1 MKYDKIFVGLAAFS
15 ISVLTFVATLS
26 AAEGDLLD
34 VRDSVDTPIPVI
46 FDTDIGGDID
56 DAFALALFHNFES
69 RGVCKLLGVTT
80 TDVNPAVAGY
90 VAAFNAWYGRP
101 EIPVGVGIGREH
113 DSYLSAT
120 TSQKNASGAFDYP
133 IPEGFKA
140 REAVPLLRELLA
152 AAEDRSVVI
161 VQVGSCSN
169 LAALLDSPADGASPL
184 VGRELVEKKVRL
196 VSVMGGAFAVD
207 KTAAD
212 YAKHREWNIICD
224 VPAAQKFVREWPTEI
239 VFSGYEIGD
248 RIRMNPVNLKNDYSG
263 RSKILYDSFGY
274 WTKKNTNEGY
284 DHRRPTWDLTS
295 VLFVMRPEEGRGYY
309 TLSEPGDVDFDD
321 DGVTL
326 FSPNPAGK
334 RRCFLQDEAARVR
347 VGEAFVNLC
356 SEP

>member
-1 MKYDKIFVGLAAFS
+1 MTTFRVLKCATILAILAAS
-15 ISVLTFVATLS
+15 FVS
-26 AAEGDLLD
+26 AALALDGDLLD
-34 VRDSVDTPIPVI
+34 VRDSADAPIPVI

-80 TDVNPAVAGY
+80 TDVNPAVSGY
-90 VAAFNAWYGRP
+90 VAAFNAHYGRP
-101 EIPVGVGIGREH
+101 EIPVGVGVGRKD
-113 DSYLSAT
+113 DSYLSGI
-120 TSQKNASGAFDYP
+120 TSQKNASGALEYP

-152 AAEDRSVVI
+152 AAADRSVVI

-169 LAALLDSPADGASPL
+169 LAALLDSPGDAASPL
-184 VGRELVEKKVRL
+184 VGRDLVEKKVRL
-196 VSVMGGAFAVD
+196 VSVMGGAFAID
-207 KTAAD
+207 ESAAD

-224 VPAAQKFVREWPTEI
+224 IPAAQKLVREWPTEI

-263 RSKILYDSFGY
+263 RSKILHDSFGY
-274 WTKKNTNEGY
+274 WTAKNTKEGF
-284 DHRRPTWDLTS
+284 DHRRPTWDLTA
-295 VLFVMRPEEGRGYY
+295 VLFVMRPESGRGYY
-309 TLSEPGDVDFDD
+309 TLSEPGDVEFDD
-321 DGVTL
+321 DGVTR
-326 FSPNPAGK
+326 FTPNPEGK
-334 RRCFLQDEAARVR
+334 RRCYLQDEAARVR